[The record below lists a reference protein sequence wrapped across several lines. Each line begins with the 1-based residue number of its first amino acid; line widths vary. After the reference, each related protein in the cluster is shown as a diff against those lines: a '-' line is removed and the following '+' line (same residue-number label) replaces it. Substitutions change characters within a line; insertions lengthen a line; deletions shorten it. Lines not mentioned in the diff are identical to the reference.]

1 MDSTEHIAE
10 TTNRWGAFVVDTVKA
25 ALPVG
30 GGSVL
35 ATLHSADVVV
45 TFATHVIGFAA
56 SIVGLVWYII
66 RLKKD
71 LAPRNKK
78 HNKHNQ

>member
-1 MDSTEHIAE
+1 MDPSAQIATE
-10 TTNRWGAFVVDTVKA
+10 TTNRSGAFIVDTIKA

-45 TFATHVIGFAA
+45 TFATHVVGLCAA
-56 SIVGLVWYII
+56 SVGLAWYIV
-66 RLKKD
+66 RLRKD
-71 LAPRNKK
+71 IWTRNKT
-78 HNKHNQ
+78 NKN

>member
-1 MDSTEHIAE
+1 MDSTEHIAAE
-10 TTNRWGAFVVDTVKA
+10 ATNRWGAFVSDTVKA

-45 TFATHVIGFAA
+45 TFATHVIGLCAA
-56 SIVGLVWYII
+56 MVGLAWYIV
-66 RLKKD
+66 RLRKD
-71 LAPRNKK
+71 LRNRNKPSIK
-78 HNKHNQ
+78 N

>member
-1 MDSTEHIAE
+1 MASNEHIAE

-45 TFATHVIGFAA
+45 TFATHVIGLCAA
-56 SIVGLVWYII
+56 MVGLAWYIV
-66 RLKKD
+66 RLRKD
-71 LAPRNKK
+71 LRNRHKTT
-78 HNKHNQ
+78 NKN

>member
-1 MDSTEHIAE
+1 MDPNEHIAE

-30 GGSVL
+30 GGSFL

-45 TFATHVIGFAA
+45 TFATHV
-56 SIVGLVWYII
+56 VGLCAAVVGLAWYIVRLRKDI
-66 RLKKD
+66 RN
-71 LAPRNKK
+71 RNKTSIK
-78 HNKHNQ
+78 N

>member
-1 MDSTEHIAE
+1 MDSTEHIAA
-10 TTNRWGAFVVDTVKA
+10 TTNRSGAFIVDTIKA

-45 TFATHVIGFAA
+45 TFATHVIGLCAA
-56 SIVGLVWYII
+56 SVGLAWYIV
-66 RLKKD
+66 RLRKD
-71 LAPRNKK
+71 LRNRNKTSIK
-78 HNKHNQ
+78 N

>member
-1 MDSTEHIAE
+1 MTTGNTNTTGAVIMDTL
-10 TTNRWGAFVVDTVKA
+10 KA
-25 ALPVG
+25 ALPIG

-35 ATLHSADVVV
+35 AFLHSSDIVI

-71 LAPRNKK
+71 LAPRDKKQSK
-78 HNKHNQ
+78 HNR

>member
-1 MDSTEHIAE
+1 MDPSEHIAE
-10 TTNRWGAFVVDTVKA
+10 TTNRWGVFIADTVKA

-45 TFATHVIGFAA
+45 TFVTHVIGLCAA
-56 SIVGLVWYII
+56 MVGLAWYIV
-66 RLKKD
+66 RLRKD
-71 LAPRNKK
+71 LRPRNKT
-78 HNKHNQ
+78 NKN

>member
-1 MDSTEHIAE
+1 MDPTEDIAA
-10 TTNRWGAFVVDTVKA
+10 TTNRSGAFIMDTIKA

-45 TFATHVIGFAA
+45 TFATHVIGLCAA
-56 SIVGLVWYII
+56 SVGLAWYIV
-66 RLKKD
+66 RLRKD
-71 LAPRNKK
+71 LRTRNKTSSK
-78 HNKHNQ
+78 N